1 MTQFIF
7 FLIGLLLGGLIGVTM
22 MCILQINRLNHITTT
37 TKEVEANEKKNC

>member
-22 MCILQINRLNHITTT
+22 MCILQINRLNRINTN
-37 TKEVEANEKKNC
+37 TKEVEVNEKKNC